1 LVLNLLNLVVNFFSQ
16 LLIQTID
23 IMKKFRYF
31 VILLAAVSC
40 KNYRS
45 GIPSQSDSNIQRYTY
60 SMPYDIDFN
69 VCGATYSIIY
79 DYSRAIDTAL
89 LYSGIFEIGKD
100 SLLYVQVRTVTDE
113 LDLYNDKTHQMQG
126 DVTQLTL
133 YDGKRFRG
141 LTPPYYDPFFS
152 AFTLDNND
160 LYYWGLSEDST
171 FACKYNIKTRDL
183 KKVFLTTLNWGT
195 DYLGVFNTPQKYD
208 KYYFEFQSEITNRS
222 WLINDNFDKVIRFRL
237 DGEDPIPFENQT
249 DSLF

>member
-1 LVLNLLNLVVNFFSQ
+1 MVAYFLTQ
-16 LLIQTID
+16 LLAQLVY
-23 IMKKFRYF
+23 IMKKLWYF
-31 VILLAAVSC
+31 VILLVVVSC
-40 KNYRS
+40 INHRS
-45 GIPSQSDSNIQRYTY
+45 GIPTQRDSTMKRYTY

-100 SLLYVQVRTVTDE
+100 SLLYVQVRTLTDE
-113 LDLYNDKTHQMQG
+113 LEIYNDKNHQMQG

-141 LTPPYYDPFFS
+141 LMPPYYDPFFS
-152 AFTLDNND
+152 AFTLDKND

-171 FACKYNIKTRDL
+171 FACKYNLKTQEL
-183 KKVFLTTLNWGT
+183 KKVFLTNLNWGT
-195 DYLGVFNTPQKYD
+195 DYLGVFNPPQKYD
-208 KYYFEFQSEITNRS
+208 KYYFEFHSEITNRW
-222 WLINDNFDKVIRFRL
+222 WLININFDKVIRYRL
-237 DGEDPIPFENQT
+237 DRQDTIPFENQT